1 MFSIVVSI
9 AILFFPSADGSSL
22 HQKKGKELNFSERK
36 IILYLHEP
44 GKSTKYICDMFN
56 RCRQTIENVIK
67 RSKDSGNIEN
77 IPRRGRPKSLT
88 LGNERKF

>member
-22 HQKKGKELNFSERK
+22 HQKCQKGGKELNFSERK
-36 IILYLHEP
+36 IILYLHGQ
-44 GKSTKYICDMFN
+44 GKSTKYISDMFN

-67 RSKDSGNIEN
+67 RSW
-77 IPRRGRPKSLT
+77 
-88 LGNERKF
+88 